1 MKPTC
6 DGDKPLDRYNAMRD
20 FGTTE
25 EPSGDLRPT
34 RGANSYVIQKHAA
47 TALHYDFRLE
57 LDGVLL
63 SWAVPKGPS
72 ISTKERRLAVQT
84 EDHPV
89 DYRDFEGSIPKGEYG
104 GGTVI
109 VWDRGTWEPLGDPR
123 EAMKNGKLEFLVH
136 GEKLHGKF
144 RLVRLAAKDS
154 DRGKKNWLLMK
165 GTDDHVRLGDE
176 AEIVKRMPESVVTGR
191 TIEDLKKGVPAV
203 TKQARVRAKTTPKT
217 KEVDAERVPVA
228 ATLPLPGSLEVQLA
242 TLVDDVPTQGDWL
255 YELKYD
261 GYRAVATLG
270 GGKVTLTTRSGKD
283 WTTRFPAIAEALS
296 HLRVE
301 NAVLDGEIAYV
312 LDDGRTDFQM
322 LQNALKGS
330 AVAGRLVY
338 FVFDL
343 LHYDGVDLRDEPL
356 GPRKDTLRTILAGVH
371 LPLKLG
377 DHLRGD
383 GDALFEKAC
392 KLGLEGIIAKRA
404 DRPHHAGRGPD
415 WVKVKCQR
423 RQELVIVGSTLPKAQ
438 RSGIG
443 ALLLAV
449 REGTTYRYVGKVGT
463 GFSRASLLDL
473 AKRLK
478 PLRVEGPS
486 AEGAPRMRDA
496 QWAKPE
502 LVCQV
507 RFTEWTHGG
516 ALRHPAFEGLREDKK
531 ASAVVREEEASVEEA
546 SVEEA
551 FAARP
556 LLTMLGKT
564 KLSHPERVVDRETGI
579 TKSDMARY
587 ALAMAPHFLVFA
599 AKRPLMLLRCTAAW
613 PSSSASFG
621 SQGRK
626 PMKGA
631 PCFVQKHAG
640 MGLVSNI
647 GKAEVGGD
655 EVIYVTKPEELYG
668 LVQLNAYELHGWG
681 SRLPRIE
688 KPDWIVFDLDPDAG
702 LPFARVVEAALELR
716 EELAKMDIV
725 SFVKT
730 TGGKGLHV
738 VVPLTPKEE
747 WPVVSAFAAA
757 LAQAMANRSPKQ
769 YVATMTKAARTGKIF
784 VDHFRNGR
792 GATAILP
799 YSPRARTGAP
809 VALPVAW
816 DELEGVDPKAFDVRT
831 VPALLERRKV
841 DPWAALSTT
850 KQLLPRDVAEGLRR
864 ATR

>member
-1 MKPTC
+1 MRRAS
-6 DGDKPLDRYNAMRD
+6 DGDKPLARYNAMRD

-25 EPSGDLRPT
+25 EPSGDLHPT
-34 RGANSYVIQKHAA
+34 KGADSYVIQKHAA
-47 TALHYDFRLE
+47 KALHYDFRLE

-63 SWAVPKGPS
+63 SWSVPKGPS
-72 ISTKERRLAVQT
+72 LSTKERRLAVQT

-104 GGTVI
+104 GGAVI

-123 EAMKNGKLEFLVH
+123 EAMKKGKLEFLVH

-165 GTDDHVRLGDE
+165 GTDAHAREGEL
-176 AEIVKRMPESVVTGR
+176 AEIVTCMPESIVTGR
-191 TIEDLKKGVPAV
+191 TIEDLRKGVPAV
-203 TKQARVRAKTTPKT
+203 TRKAKAKTEPKARQAN
-217 KEVDAERVPVA
+217 VERAAVA
-228 ATLPLPGSLEVQLA
+228 AKLPPPGSLEVQLA
-242 TLVDDVPTQGDWL
+242 TLVDHVPTQGDWV

-261 GYRAVATLG
+261 GYRAVATLD
-270 GGKVTLTTRSGKD
+270 GGKVTLTTRSGKN
-283 WTTRFPAIAEALS
+283 WTTRFPSIAEALS

-312 LDDGRTDFQM
+312 LDDGRTDFQK

-330 AVAGRLVY
+330 ANAGRLVY

-356 GPRKDTLRTILAGVH
+356 GARKDTLRTILAGVQP
-371 LPLKLG
+371 PLKLG

-415 WVKVKCQR
+415 WVKVKCQK
-423 RQELVIVGSTLPKAQ
+423 RQELVIVGSTLPKGERA
-438 RSGIG
+438 GIG

-449 REGTTYRYVGKVGT
+449 REGKTYRYVGKVGT

-473 AKRLK
+473 SKRLE
-478 PLRVEGPS
+478 PLRVAGPS

-496 QWAKPE
+496 QWAMPE

-507 RFTEWTHGG
+507 RFTEWTQGG

-531 ASAVVREEEASVEEA
+531 ASAVVREEEASVEDA
-546 SVEEA
+546 T
-551 FAARP
+551 AARP

-564 KLSHPERVVDRETGI
+564 KLSHPERIVDRETGI

-599 AKRPLMLLRCTAAW
+599 AKRPLMLLRCTTAW

-621 SQGRK
+621 AQGRK
-626 PMKGA
+626 PTKGA

-688 KPDWIVFDLDPDAG
+688 KPDWIVFDLDPDAE
-702 LPFARVVEAALELR
+702 LPFTRVVEAALELR
-716 EELAKMDIV
+716 EELAKMDLV

-738 VVPLTPKEE
+738 VVPLTPNEE
-747 WPVVSAFAAA
+747 WPVVGAFAAA

-809 VALPVAW
+809 VALPIAW
-816 DELEGVDPKAFDVRT
+816 DELEGVDPQAFDVRT

-841 DPWAALSTT
+841 DPWAALSSTE
-850 KQLLPRDVAEGLRR
+850 QLLPRDVAEGLRR